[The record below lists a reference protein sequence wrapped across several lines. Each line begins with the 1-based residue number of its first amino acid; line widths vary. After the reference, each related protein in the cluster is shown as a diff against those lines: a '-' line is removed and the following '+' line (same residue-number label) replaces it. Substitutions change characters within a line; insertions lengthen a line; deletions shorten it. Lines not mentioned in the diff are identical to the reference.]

1 MHMAPLL
8 TSLAARVSLLA
19 ALLAGGAMVNACGS
33 EAPRAASP
41 DDADALSLDA
51 MSLPEDRLAGHAA
64 DQGRADRSRADQSHK
79 ERARDERR
87 QRKARARVAESEVTV
102 AESMLP
108 DGCGDDGQDCLPPD
122 AWVVKLCSGVHPELA
137 LHMFRGGS
145 PWKRLYS
152 RHIAPAF
159 NGAGGPSLSDER
171 VQKGEE
177 LIALRR
183 NTDAKR
189 SSAGEM
195 SIGYTAGYDLLRWN
209 GSCVTLHDGEFSRK
223 PPRRRQHAHVDW
235 RALGDHVQSTLRE
248 DELISRAYI
257 ARRKECRGI
266 TVGNVTRKCV
276 EQDKSLTKAVVDY
289 VRAGGE
295 LPEPS
300 ENL

>member
-1 MHMAPLL
+1 M
-8 TSLAARVSLLA
+8 LA
-19 ALLAGGAMVNACGS
+19 ACGS
-33 EAPRAASP
+33 EAGPRAASP
-41 DDADALSLDA
+41 DEFDEADALSL
-51 MSLPEDRLAGHAA
+51 PEGRLVDH
-64 DQGRADRSRADQSHK
+64 DADRSREA
-79 ERARDERR
+79 RARAEFRA
-87 QRKARARVAESEVTV
+87 RKARARVAESEVSV

-108 DGCGDDGQDCLPPD
+108 AGCGDDGQDCLPPE
-122 AWVVKLCSGVHPELA
+122 AWVDKLCGGVHPELA

-159 NGAGGPSLSDER
+159 NGSGGPSLSDER

-189 SSAGEM
+189 SNAGEM
-195 SIGYTAGYDLLRWN
+195 SIGYTAGYDMLRWN
-209 GSCVTLHDGEFSRK
+209 GSCVTLHDGEFSSK
-223 PPRRRQHAHVDW
+223 TPRRRQHARVDW
-235 RALGDHVQSTLRE
+235 RALGDRVQSTLRA

-266 TVGNVTRKCV
+266 SIGNVTRKCV
-276 EQDKSLTKAVVDY
+276 EQDKSLIKAVVDY

-300 ENL
+300 ESL

>member
-1 MHMAPLL
+1 ML
-8 TSLAARVSLLA
+8 TSLAAQLSLLA
-19 ALLAGGAMVNACGS
+19 ALVAGGALLAACGS
-33 EAPRAASP
+33 DATPSATSP
-41 DDADALSLDA
+41 DQLDADALA
-51 MSLPEDRLAGHAA
+51 LPEGRLTAAELDRIRE
-64 DQGRADRSRADQSHK
+64 QRIK
-79 ERARDERR
+79 VERR
-87 QRKARARVAESEVTV
+87 ERNARARIAEHEVSA

-108 DGCGDDGQDCLPPD
+108 EGCGDEGEDCLPPE
-122 AWVVKLCSGVHPELA
+122 AWVDKLCSGVHPELA

-152 RHIAPAF
+152 RAIAPAF
-159 NGAGGPSLSDER
+159 NGSGGPSISDER

-189 SSAGEM
+189 SNAGEM

-209 GSCVTLHDGEFSRK
+209 GSCVTLHDGEFSSK
-223 PPRRRQHAHVDW
+223 TPRRRQHARVDW
-235 RALGDHVQSTLRE
+235 RALGDRVQSTLRA

-266 TVGNVTRKCV
+266 SIGNVTRKCV
-276 EQDKSLTKAVVDY
+276 EQDKSLIKAVVDY

-300 ENL
+300 ESL